1 MKKFQLLLDFWSIDL
16 QIIKIQIFEHQSILM
31 FSLLL
36 RDRENWCT
44 SLNKLLDHFVEPV
57 NWWDLN
63 LYYNWII
70 QSLNLSVTLCIQVH
84 FVSSDLICVF
94 SFVDIYFDW
103 EACSV
108 EGRLKSFK
116 IAESLKNPWLG
127 IDSSSR
133 GGGERGAGLGD
144 FRLLGRVSTPLYA
157 ILIHCIFFV
166 LVLEI
171 SNFMKGNF
179 LFLNLDN
186 WVIWFKLSNR
196 LFLLHFKE

>member
-36 RDRENWCT
+36 RDRENCCT
-44 SLNKLLDHFVEPV
+44 SLNKLHDHFVEPV

-133 GGGERGAGLGD
+133 GGVGGGGERGGRAGGLSFTGKGQHPIICHPDPLHLFCFSAGD
-144 FRLLGRVSTPLYA
+144 FEFYER
-157 ILIHCIFFV
+157 
-166 LVLEI
+166 
-171 SNFMKGNF
+171 
-179 LFLNLDN
+179 
-186 WVIWFKLSNR
+186 
-196 LFLLHFKE
+196 